1 MRIHRKR
8 YRGAQKAEATAL
20 EYEANHGITS
30 DEVRVIGETGEML
43 GVLKKAQALAL
54 ATERELDLVI
64 VSPKAVPP
72 VAKLTNYGQF
82 KYQKEKEARKQ
93 KAASHQ
99 TEIKVVRLTLRIG
112 EHDMDVRVKR
122 GVEFLQRGD
131 KVKGEI
137 VLRGREKNHV
147 ELAKT
152 VMAQFREKLEAGI
165 ARPLQDEQ
173 PMGYQAGR
181 LTIVLGIK

>member
-8 YRGAQKAEATAL
+8 RGYHKPEPTAL
-20 EYEANHGITS
+20 EYEANQSIQA
-30 DEVRVIGETGEML
+30 DQVRVIGETGEVL
-43 GVLKKAQALAL
+43 GVMSRAQALAI
-54 ATERELDLVI
+54 ASERELDLVV
-64 VSPKAVPP
+64 VSPKAIPP

-122 GVEFLQRGD
+122 GEEFLRRGD

-152 VMAQFREKLEAGI
+152 VMDQFRQKLEGAAGR
-165 ARPLQDEQ
+165 ALAAEQ
-173 PMGYQAGR
+173 PMQYQAGR
-181 LTIVLGIK
+181 LTIILGVK